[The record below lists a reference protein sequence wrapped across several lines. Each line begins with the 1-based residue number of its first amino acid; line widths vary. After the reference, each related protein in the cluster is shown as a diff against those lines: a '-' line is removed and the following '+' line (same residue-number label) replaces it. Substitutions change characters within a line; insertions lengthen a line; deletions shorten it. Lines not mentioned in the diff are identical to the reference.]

1 MGTRLERFQETF
13 GLDLRSLAVLRILI
27 GCMLVVDY
35 AIRAVSLRAHYTDF
49 GVVPAAWQQTHII
62 DPHPGRFSFHLA
74 NGDLGLQIALLG
86 VSLLF
91 AIFLIV
97 GFQTRLSMLASL
109 VLMISVQNRNMEI
122 ETGGDYLLRLV
133 AFWCVFLP
141 MGARFSLDARLGARG
156 PDPKRGNLRG
166 NQFFSVAT
174 VALLVQMAFV
184 YFFSALHKSH
194 PIWRVHDTAIHY
206 ALHIDS
212 YDTALGE
219 LLRQFPVITGAFTRL
234 TLGYEFVAPLLIF
247 GAGLVGLLPGL
258 ERVAHPIQG
267 TLRTFVSVTFI
278 FFHLGL
284 ASSLSLGTFPWF
296 AALIWFGLFPTYAW
310 DRLDDFRRGVIPRD
324 PYEEVERDANQ
335 EKTSKTAPPDGG
347 TTGATEDEAPPWFY
361 RFRTPRVLGA
371 MSQVESFFLRFEKPP
386 KKKKRRKRQPLAI
399 RRLASGMSDLV
410 AAVALFYTVLW
421 NMNTLEREPWG
432 AWITGGG
439 DSLLPDARPAINFVR
454 LDQHWGLFAPY
465 PRTTDG
471 YYVVLGVQKNDK
483 EIDFLRDDHEVTW
496 EKPDDVSG
504 SYETFRWRKYFRN
517 VRRRSK
523 RQHLHFYS
531 DYVCRA
537 WNEAHHGDEQLKSVS
552 VFFMA
557 RKTLPK
563 GGHEPVKK
571 ERLWV
576 QGCQSAYKPYQAPGP
591 SSLRTNRGA
600 SEKDD

>member
-35 AIRAVSLRAHYTDF
+35 AIRAVSLRSHYTDF
-49 GVVPAAWQQTHII
+49 GVVPSAWQTAHII

-74 NGDLGLQIALLG
+74 SGDLNLQIALLG
-86 VSLLF
+86 LSLLF

-97 GFQTRLSMLASL
+97 GFQSRLSMVASL
-109 VLMISVQNRNMEI
+109 VLMISIQNRNMEI

-141 MGARFSLDARLGARG
+141 VGARFSLDARRG
-156 PDPKRGNLRG
+156 LRRPDPKSGNVRG

-174 VALLVQMAFV
+174 VALLVQMAIV
-184 YFFSALHKSH
+184 YFFSALHKGH

-212 YDTALGE
+212 YDTWLGE
-219 LLRQFPVITGAFTRL
+219 VLRQFPVITGAFTRL

-247 GAGLVGLLPGL
+247 GAGVVGLVPGL
-258 ERVAHPIQG
+258 EKIAHPIQG
-267 TLRTFVSVTFI
+267 TLRSFISVTFI

-296 AALIWFGLFPTYAW
+296 AALIWCGLFPTYAW
-310 DRLDDFRRGVIPRD
+310 DRLDDFRKGVIPRD
-324 PYEEVERDANQ
+324 PYEEAERAAKKKKGESGQNPKS
-335 EKTSKTAPPDGG
+335 EEGDGSD
-347 TTGATEDEAPPWFY
+347 TEDAEESPPWLY
-361 RFRTPRVLGA
+361 RLRTPQVLSA
-371 MSQVESFFLRFEKPP
+371 MSRVEDFFVRFETPP
-386 KKKKRRKRQPLAI
+386 KKKKRRRRPPVI
-399 RRLASGMSDLV
+399 VRRLLSGGADLA

-421 NMNTLEREPWG
+421 NLNTLEREPWG
-432 AWITGGG
+432 AWIAGREDT
-439 DSLLPDARPAINFVR
+439 LLPDARPAINFFR

-471 YYVVLGVQKNDK
+471 YYVVLGTQKSGG

-496 EKPDDVSG
+496 EKPADVSG

-517 VRRRSK
+517 IRRRSK
-523 RQHLHFYS
+523 RQNLQFYS
-531 DYVCRA
+531 EYVCRA
-537 WNEAHHGDEQLKSVS
+537 WNESHQGDEQIERVS
-552 VFFMA
+552 IFFMA
-557 RKTLPK
+557 RKTAPE
-563 GGHEPVKK
+563 GGHEPTKK

-576 QGCQSAYKPYQAPGP
+576 QGCQSAYKPYELPRRM
-591 SSLRTNRGA
+591 SSRGH
-600 SEKDD
+600 